1 MESLA
6 HFCMQLMWK
15 LLKQFEQLQ
24 IASFFFTEDM
34 QIKQDVFKTFLRPS
48 TTFFRK
54 SLSKAEELERV

>member
-1 MESLA
+1 
-6 HFCMQLMWK
+6 MQLMWK

-34 QIKQDVFKTFLRPS
+34 QIKQDVFKTFFKPS